1 MHVHLFHFE
10 KRQARFKVITD
21 TYGIY
26 THNMYQAN
34 EGQIICIYFNN
45 KMFSMLIHAGYE
57 GYRHFRMDTPKKG
70 IEKDPVVLNL
80 FSYFLTLI

>member
-34 EGQIICIYFNN
+34 EGPWMQTKLSVYILTIKC
-45 KMFSMLIHAGYE
+45 
-57 GYRHFRMDTPKKG
+57 
-70 IEKDPVVLNL
+70 
-80 FSYFLTLI
+80 FLC